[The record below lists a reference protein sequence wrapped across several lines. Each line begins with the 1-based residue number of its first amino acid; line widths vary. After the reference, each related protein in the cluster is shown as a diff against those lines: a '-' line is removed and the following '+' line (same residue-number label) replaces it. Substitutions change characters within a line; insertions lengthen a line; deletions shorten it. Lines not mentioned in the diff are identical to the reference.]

1 MQPVRWILARPLL
14 PLVPLR
20 MSLESDDGCEERAQ
34 MTVDVIVAEDPVV
47 ECQSPP
53 LEQLLHFSISSSRPS
68 PKAKKPFLPS
78 TVALPNVQLVLHRLA
93 EILERWAQ
101 LCFSVFSVGPP

>member
-20 MSLESDDGCEERAQ
+20 MSLESHDGCEERAQ
-34 MTVDVIVAEDPVV
+34 MTVDVIVAEDQVV

-68 PKAKKPFLPS
+68 PKAKKPFLRPPLS
-78 TVALPNVQLVLHRLA
+78 QLVLHRLA
-93 EILERWAQ
+93 VILERGAE
-101 LCFSVFSVGPP
+101 LCFAVLSVTPP